1 MAEGITWLIWYKL
14 IWLSLSAHTHKHQS
28 LSMGSSHLN
37 SEVRKPVPLTW
48 LPVGRAGG
56 WLRKAFMGWFIPSQT
71 PGVSACGQ
79 GDWISLPRRHQ
90 CNSPSKKRKVFNILS
105 TFCPSKICVILQ
117 AHGQMAPFTKSH
129 PWPSVSSNLNPRP
142 NEPNP
147 SLGLLMP
154 FDQTS
159 LFTPII
165 LGSSTYTA
173 TGIMHSVHLK
183 TPSNTT

>member
-90 CNSPSKKRKVFNILS
+90 CNSPSKKRKKFLIS
-105 TFCPSKICVILQ
+105 FPHF
-117 AHGQMAPFTKSH
+117 AHQK
-129 PWPSVSSNLNPRP
+129 SVSSFKLMVKWP
-142 NEPNP
+142 P
-147 SLGLLMP
+147 SQKAIPDPLSP
-154 FDQTS
+154 QIS
-159 LFTPII
+159 TPGRMNQIP
-165 LGSSTYTA
+165 LWGS
-173 TGIMHSVHLK
+173 
-183 TPSNTT
+183 